1 MIITKMSL
9 PRRTF
14 LRGVGVTLALP
25 LLDAMVPA
33 LSAMANTAATPKRRL
48 GFVYVPNGVNPWKWT
63 PEGVGQGFSFSPIL
77 KPLEPFRDQLVVLSE
92 LSSYPAEAQGDG
104 GGDHARA
111 NTAWLTG
118 THPRRSEEHPL
129 AGKSVDQYA
138 ADELGKDTQF
148 TSLQFAVDD
157 VTKLGAC
164 EPAYAC
170 AYQNTLSWRTPTTP
184 LPMTTNPRIAFERLL
199 GGDGRTAEERQ
210 ELARSQRSL
219 LDSITQETRRLTSR
233 LGGRDRVRVDEYL
246 DSIRELEQRLEKIEQ
261 QEESALLSS
270 TTLPVGIPDAFDD
283 HVKMMFDLQALA
295 YQADLTR
302 VIAFLMSREATQRT
316 YPQIGISDA
325 HHGLS
330 HHGNDPVKLEKQSK
344 IDTYHVTLLAYYL
357 DKLRSTPDGDGSLL
371 DHSLI
376 MYGSCIKNGQ
386 THSHTNLPTLLAGGL
401 GGRIKGGRHIVCAKD
416 TPLANMQL
424 RVLEKVDVKMESF
437 ADSTSPLADL

>member
-1 MIITKMSL
+1 MFVTRMSL

-14 LRGVGVTLALP
+14 LRGLGVTVALP

-33 LSAMANTAATPKRRL
+33 LSAMANTPATIKRRL
-48 GFVYVPNGVNPWKWT
+48 GFVYVPNGVNPLKWT
-63 PEGVGQGFSFSPIL
+63 PEGVGEEFAFSPIL
-77 KPLEPFRDQLVVLSE
+77 APLEPFRNQLVVLSE

-118 THPRRSEEHPL
+118 THPRRTEEHPL

-138 ADELGKDTQF
+138 ADVLGTDTQF
-148 TSLQFAVDD
+148 PSLQFAVDD

-199 GGDGRTAEERQ
+199 GGDGRTAAERQ
-210 ELARSQRSL
+210 EIARSQRSL
-219 LDSITQETRRLTSR
+219 LDSITLETRRLTSR
-233 LGGRDRVRVDEYL
+233 LGGGDRVRVDEYL
-246 DSIRELEQRLEKIEQ
+246 DSIRELEKRLEKLEQ
-261 QEESALLSS
+261 QEQSALLSS
-270 TTLPVGIPDAFDD
+270 TTLPVGIPELFDD
-283 HVKMMFDLQALA
+283 HVKLMFDLQVLA

-316 YPQIGISDA
+316 YPQLGIPDA

-330 HHGNDPVKLEKQSK
+330 HHGNDRVKLEKQAK
-344 IDTYHVTLLAYYL
+344 IDTYHVQLLAYYL

-386 THSHTNLPTLLAGGL
+386 THSHTNLPTLLAGGC

-416 TPLANMQL
+416 TPLTNMQL
-424 RVLEKVDVKMESF
+424 RVLEKVDVRMEKF
-437 ADSTSPLADL
+437 ADSTAPLADL